1 MDGGRG
7 REGGGAG
14 SEVEK
19 EGESRR
25 EGVWGGGAHQTHGE
39 WSGGEGATSTAA
51 CEEGREEA
59 VSDLGPCSENRAL
72 GGGGG
77 VEGERPWVGGREG
90 GGGSMNETPLT
101 QREQNFTREYGFRL
115 FTPRN
120 LKSTWRNQAC
130 TT

>member
-1 MDGGRG
+1 M
-7 REGGGAG
+7 
-14 SEVEK
+14 
-19 EGESRR
+19 
-25 EGVWGGGAHQTHGE
+25 WGWGGAHQTHGE

-72 GGGGG
+72 GGGRGLKG
-77 VEGERPWVGGREG
+77 SDPGWVGV
-90 GGGSMNETPLT
+90 GGSMNETPLS

-130 TT
+130 TA